1 MFGFS
6 ALYHRKKASVLIK
19 QRLRKLDHT
28 GIFLMIA
35 GTFTPM
41 CLLSLPIESG
51 TKLLI
56 IIWSVAVIGIIQ
68 SIFFSKI
75 HRLLRAF
82 IYLVAGWVAL
92 PFMPMFVAS
101 LSFLKLSL
109 VIAGGIIYSIGA
121 TAYGFKVPKLSP
133 QIFGFNEFFNLI
145 VIISAIL
152 NMSLI
157 NN

>member
-6 ALYHRKKASVLIK
+6 ALYHRKKASIVIK

-56 IIWSVAVIGIIQ
+56 IIWSDFDKLVN
-68 SIFFSKI
+68 
-75 HRLLRAF
+75 HDLLTPHAN
-82 IYLVAGWVAL
+82 IEPGSCI
-92 PFMPMFVAS
+92 P
-101 LSFLKLSL
+101 
-109 VIAGGIIYSIGA
+109 G
-121 TAYGFKVPKLSP
+121 
-133 QIFGFNEFFNLI
+133 
-145 VIISAIL
+145 
-152 NMSLI
+152 
-157 NN
+157 